1 MQELNGG
8 FDIDASRPSIR
19 VEQKGWMSMI
29 PNPFVAEAQDI
40 ARNAG
45 LDPALVC
52 AIVEQE
58 SSWNTLAIRYEPQF
72 FARYVAPLVG
82 SDEMK
87 LATETESRSRSFSWG
102 LMQILGQCAREIGFE
117 GLYLSELL
125 QPQVGLKF
133 GCRLLAREL
142 RRADGDVER
151 ALQLW
156 NGGANPNYAPAVLA
170 RMGKYREM

>member
-1 MQELNGG
+1 MVSN
-8 FDIDASRPSIR
+8 S
-19 VEQKGWMSMI
+19 W
-29 PNPFVAEAQDI
+29 VAEAQEI

-45 LDPALVC
+45 FEPALVC
-52 AIVEQE
+52 AVVEQE

-87 LATETESRSRSFSWG
+87 PPTETESRSRAFSWG
-102 LMQILGQCAREIGFE
+102 LMQILGQCAREMGFE

-133 GCRLLAREL
+133 GCKLLAREL
-142 RRADGDVER
+142 GRAGGDVER

-156 NGGANPNYAPAVLA
+156 NGGANPNYAPAVMA
-170 RMGKYREM
+170 RMDKYREL

>member
-1 MQELNGG
+1 
-8 FDIDASRPSIR
+8 
-19 VEQKGWMSMI
+19 MI
-29 PNPFVAEAQDI
+29 SSPFVAGAQEV
-40 ARNAG
+40 ARKAG

-87 LATETESRSRSFSWG
+87 PATETESRSRAFSWG
-102 LMQILGQCAREIGFE
+102 LMQILGQCARETGFE

-133 GCRLLAREL
+133 GCKLLAREL
-142 RRADGDVER
+142 ERAGGDVKR

-156 NGGANPNYAPAVLA
+156 NGGANANYASAVMA

>member
-1 MQELNGG
+1 
-8 FDIDASRPSIR
+8 
-19 VEQKGWMSMI
+19 MI
-29 PNPFVAEAQDI
+29 SSPFVAGAQEV
-40 ARNAG
+40 ARKAG
-45 LDPALVC
+45 LDPALVS

-87 LATETESRSRSFSWG
+87 PATETESRSRAFSWG
-102 LMQILGQCAREIGFE
+102 LMQILGQCARETGFE

-133 GCRLLAREL
+133 GCKLLAREL
-142 RRADGDVER
+142 ERAGGDVKR

-156 NGGANPNYAPAVLA
+156 NGGANANYASAVMA

>member
-1 MQELNGG
+1 
-8 FDIDASRPSIR
+8 
-19 VEQKGWMSMI
+19 MSMI

-87 LATETESRSRSFSWG
+87 LATETESRSRAFSWG
-102 LMQILGQCAREIGFE
+102 LMQILGQCAREMGFG

-125 QPQVGLKF
+125 QPALGLEF
-133 GCRLLAREL
+133 GCKLLNKEL
-142 RRADGDVER
+142 GRAGGDLER

-156 NGGANPNYAPAVLA
+156 NGGANPNYARAVIA
-170 RMGKYREM
+170 RMDKYREL